1 MNIYVFKNDQQ
12 YGPYTADQLREFIQQ
27 GSFTLEDYACGDG
40 QNWVPISQI
49 PGFAAGQA
57 QAGQPVQAQ
66 SAAGTTGGSATKM
79 KVMVILFAVLGVAG
93 VAALVALLA
102 SFWPWPEQGKLE
114 KTDSLARVS
123 QPSSLRHGKAHVFR
137 IVGKLHFLPIG
148 NPGQF
153 GGQDLDDVRVLMKL
167 RFGRRVRPVDQGLDE
182 GSFPSRSDPT
192 GVEGKVLSR
201 QARGPFHAWKR
212 VGWVSRHKKAG
223 RHG

>member
-93 VAALVALLA
+93 VAA
-102 SFWPWPEQGKLE
+102 
-114 KTDSLARVS
+114 
-123 QPSSLRHGKAHVFR
+123 
-137 IVGKLHFLPIG
+137 
-148 NPGQF
+148 
-153 GGQDLDDVRVLMKL
+153 
-167 RFGRRVRPVDQGLDE
+167 
-182 GSFPSRSDPT
+182 
-192 GVEGKVLSR
+192 
-201 QARGPFHAWKR
+201 
-212 VGWVSRHKKAG
+212 
-223 RHG
+223 